1 MEEVEF
7 LEIFRAPN
15 FADFNLEQW
24 LANVPGRV
32 VVEHLFKDHPSTGK
46 KVYGGVEGCEGAD
59 EGESEVLKRCQL
71 GAININ
77 KTCR

>member
-24 LANVPGRV
+24 LANVPRRV

-46 KVYGGVEGCEGAD
+46 KFMEGLRAAKEPTK
-59 EGESEVLKRCQL
+59 ENPKF
-71 GAININ
+71 
-77 KTCR
+77 